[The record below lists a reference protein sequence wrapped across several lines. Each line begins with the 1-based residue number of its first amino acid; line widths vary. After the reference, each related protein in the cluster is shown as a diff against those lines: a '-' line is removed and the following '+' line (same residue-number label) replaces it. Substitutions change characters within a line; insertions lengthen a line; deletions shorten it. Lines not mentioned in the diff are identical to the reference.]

1 MQLNSSQIA
10 KILPQSYP
18 FLMIDRVVDFKKGES
33 LTAIK
38 NITGNE
44 WMFGS
49 SLMPSGAN
57 PEPGR
62 RVEGRCR
69 SPAEQESPWGTTN
82 IFPETLLIEAAAQAA
97 ILFYR
102 LNKGEQ
108 NLRSKIFLGR
118 AKAEFLKPV
127 HVGDQLK
134 LKTATYKM
142 LETSGYMDIHASVN
156 ETDVANLEI
165 MYSVIK

>member
-1 MQLNSSQIA
+1 MELNSNQIA
-10 KILPQSYP
+10 QILPQSYP
-18 FLMIDRVVDFKKGES
+18 FLMIDRVVDFRKGES

-44 WMFGS
+44 WLF
-49 SLMPSGAN
+49 
-57 PEPGR
+57 
-62 RVEGRCR
+62 EGQPC
-69 SPAEQESPWGTTN
+69 QTGV
-82 IFPETLLIEAAAQAA
+82 FPETLLIEAAAQAA

-102 LNKGEQ
+102 LNKAQ
-108 NLRSKIFLGR
+108 QDPQSKIFLGR

>member
-1 MQLNSSQIA
+1 
-10 KILPQSYP
+10 
-18 FLMIDRVVDFKKGES
+18 MIDRVVDFQKGES
-33 LTAIK
+33 LTAVK

-44 WMFGS
+44 WIF
-49 SLMPSGAN
+49 
-57 PEPGR
+57 
-62 RVEGRCR
+62 EGQAC
-69 SPAEQESPWGTTN
+69 QTGV
-82 IFPETLLIEAAAQAA
+82 FPETLLIEAAAQAA

-102 LNKGEQ
+102 LNKAEQ
-108 NLRSKIFLGR
+108 DPRLKIFLGR

>member
-1 MQLNSSQIA
+1 MELDSNQIA
-10 KILPQSYP
+10 RILPQSYP

-44 WMFGS
+44 WVF
-49 SLMPSGAN
+49 
-57 PEPGR
+57 
-62 RVEGRCR
+62 EGQPC
-69 SPAEQESPWGTTN
+69 QTGV
-82 IFPETLLIEAAAQAA
+82 FPETLLIEAAAQAA

-102 LNKGEQ
+102 LNKAGQ
-108 NLRSKIFLGR
+108 NSKSKIFLGR

-127 HVGDQLK
+127 HVGDQLR

-142 LETSGYMDIHASVN
+142 LATSGYMDIQASVS
-156 ETDVANLEI
+156 EVDVANFEI

>member
-1 MQLNSSQIA
+1 MFSNVTMHLNSSQIA
-10 KILPQSYP
+10 VILPQSYP

-44 WMFGS
+44 WVF
-49 SLMPSGAN
+49 
-57 PEPGR
+57 
-62 RVEGRCR
+62 EGQPCQ
-69 SPAEQESPWGTTN
+69 AGV
-82 IFPETLLIEAAAQAA
+82 FPETLLIEAAAQAA

-102 LNKGEQ
+102 LNKAGQ
-108 NLRSKIFLGR
+108 NSKSKIFLGR

-127 HVGDQLK
+127 HVGDQLR

-142 LETSGYMDIHASVN
+142 LATSGYMDIQASVS
-156 ETDVANLEI
+156 EVDVANFEI

>member
-1 MQLNSSQIA
+1 MEIDSNQIQR
-10 KILPQSYP
+10 ILPQSYP

-44 WMFGS
+44 WFF
-49 SLMPSGAN
+49 
-57 PEPGR
+57 ED
-62 RVEGRCR
+62 RCR
-69 SPAEQESPWGTTN
+69 PLN

-102 LNKGEQ
+102 LNKAEQ
-108 NLRSKIFLGR
+108 NPKSKIFLGR